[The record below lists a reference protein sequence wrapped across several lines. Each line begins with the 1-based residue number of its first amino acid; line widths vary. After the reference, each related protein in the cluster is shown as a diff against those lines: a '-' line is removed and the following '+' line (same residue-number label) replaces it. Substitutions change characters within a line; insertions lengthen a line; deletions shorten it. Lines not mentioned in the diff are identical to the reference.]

1 MRETINLS
9 RDSFE
14 LLLRIFDHP
23 RMTVSAGLLQ
33 DDFPLLAAELME
45 SRCLVPD
52 ANQSSN
58 SIPNE
63 EDASFHELL
72 WDSDRMQHKYFTA
85 GSGWVFVDTETMK
98 RHVIDDDNAM
108 KFFQHSLGIPAGQR
122 VTCLNDAT
130 LWHLGAA
137 RFSGHRTHIYFV
149 RRLSEPNVRM
159 DFLRAIKR
167 EVGKTPAIILYAGR
181 NDHIELGLPID
192 QALIPFHQLLVRD
205 SDHFSID
212 ENAVHEIL
220 SGKSAAT
227 ESTGGISLRFT
238 TDYRTVYWNG
248 KEYKLTKKQ
257 SAIMECLYT
266 EGGRVHKDLLLAE
279 ARTNEQMHR
288 IMRNKVD
295 GNWVVHPLWN
305 TLIESDGNGYYRLNN

>member
-14 LLLRIFDHP
+14 LLLRIFEHP